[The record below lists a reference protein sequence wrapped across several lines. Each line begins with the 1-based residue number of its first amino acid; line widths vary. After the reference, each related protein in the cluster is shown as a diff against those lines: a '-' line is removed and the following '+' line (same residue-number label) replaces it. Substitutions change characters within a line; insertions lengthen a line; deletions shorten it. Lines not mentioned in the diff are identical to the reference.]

1 MRQIDFVVTY
11 VNGNDSNWLARRASF
26 LPESEADNSACRYRD
41 WDTLKYWFRGV
52 EAFAPFVRKVFFV
65 TDNQVPE
72 WLNLESDKL
81 CVVNHTDFIPKE
93 FLPTFNSNV
102 IEMFL
107 HKIEGLS
114 DTFVYFNDDMFITAP
129 VKDTDFFKKGLPC
142 GCAVLSPVICYENG
156 DFSPML
162 LNNAGILNT
171 HFEKNK
177 VIKAHPLKWFSLKY
191 GADLLRTLCMLP
203 FRHFTGFY
211 ETHMPTSF
219 LRSSFDKL
227 WDKEGEYLAEQCKRR
242 FRNNK
247 LDINQWL
254 IKNWQFCEGNFYPR
268 SAKFGAS
275 FVAGK
280 NSDAAVKAILS
291 PHVKIVCINDA
302 DEIDFEKEKAKIS
315 SAFEKILSKK
325 SSFEKEESR

>member
-26 LPESEADNSACRYRD
+26 LPENTADNSPCRYRD
-41 WDTLKYWFRGV
+41 WDLLKYWFRGV
-52 EAFAPFVRKVFFV
+52 EAFAPFVHRVFFV

-72 WLNLESDKL
+72 WLNPQNEKL
-81 CVVNHTDFIPKE
+81 KIINHADFIPE
-93 FLPTFNSNV
+93 EYLPTFNSNV

-129 VKDTDFFKKGLPC
+129 VKETDFFKKGLPC
-142 GCAVLSPVICYENG
+142 SCAVLSPIICYENG

-177 VIKAHPLKWFSLKY
+177 VIKLNLLKWFSLRY
-191 GADLLRTLCMLP
+191 GTDLLRTLCMLP
-203 FRHFTGFY
+203 FKHFTGFY

-219 LRSSFDKL
+219 IKSSFDKI
-227 WDKEGEYLAEQCKRR
+227 WEAENDYLTEQCKRR
-242 FRNNK
+242 FRDNK
-247 LDINQWL
+247 LDINHWL

-275 FVAGK
+275 FVAGN
-280 NSDAAVKAILS
+280 NSEAAIKAILCKRT
-291 PHVKIVCINDA
+291 KIVCINDA
-302 DEIDFEKEKAKIS
+302 NEIDFEKEKAKIT

-325 SSFEKEESR
+325 SSFEKEEGL